1 MLLTKKKLHKIRN
14 TKLQSRK
21 RYKKKGG
28 KRKRRKKRNN
38 KSFRKRRPLNLRK
51 KTLRYKR
58 KRKRKN
64 QKGGAVIKWAIPL
77 SSFKEGENEYIDHFV
92 IYDIKDVK
100 WDTDAVTE
108 LFHEKRRE
116 SSKYLEDSGDQ
127 I

>member
-28 KRKRRKKRNN
+28 KRKRRKRNN

-58 KRKRKN
+58 KRKRKI
-64 QKGGAVIKWAIPL
+64 QKGGANLNWAIPL
-77 SSFKEGENEYIDHFV
+77 SYQQKENPNEHNEEYIDHFV
-92 IYDIKDVK
+92 IYDIDGIEDQTADGVIKVFDK
-100 WDTDAVTE
+100 N
-108 LFHEKRRE
+108 KRDGK
-116 SSKYLEDSGDQ
+116 KY
-127 I
+127 